1 MAIRKR
7 NEDELRD
14 KKMMWL
20 LGSLIAIIFLLW
32 ILFAP
37 GRGFIH
43 YLKLNSEIQSLSEE
57 NSQLKTKNKEL
68 AENIK
73 KLQLDNVYLEKV
85 AREKHGLLK
94 KDEMVFDFDRS
105 SKKK

>member
-7 NEDELRD
+7 DEDELRD

-20 LGSLIAIIFLLW
+20 LGGVVAIFFLLW

-37 GRGFIH
+37 GRGLLH
-43 YLKLNSEIQSLSEE
+43 YLKLHSEITTLTQE
-57 NSQLKTKNKEL
+57 NSRLEAKNVEL
-68 AENIK
+68 VEDIK
-73 KLQLDNVYLEKV
+73 KLQSDNEYLEKV

-94 KDEMVFDFDRS
+94 KDEMVFDFKKPV
-105 SKKK
+105 KKK